1 MERLGIGSVF
11 AETGTQLPVCVPT
24 IDPSIY
30 MKHNAFS
37 PKRTSVDFTFALE
50 PVFRTPPTSA
60 LFWRRAKLHLPDCG
74 ANGSSI
80 LSPRCIT
87 TELVSIFALRHLFVI

>member
-1 MERLGIGSVF
+1 MERLDIGSVF

-24 IDPSIY
+24 IDPFIY

-50 PVFRTPPTSA
+50 PIFRTPPTPA
-60 LFWRRAKLHLPDCG
+60 LF
-74 ANGSSI
+74 
-80 LSPRCIT
+80 
-87 TELVSIFALRHLFVI
+87 